1 MCRRLYASNRNHFIP
16 NSGRYGYVDPDG
28 MKREYT
34 YETGI
39 ACDPNKKNSEED
51 EIADGYIDYQ
61 NQEMVLANGDRIDL
75 GNLGKNKGRKP
86 QATASGYRN

>member
-1 MCRRLYASNRNHFIP
+1 MSANHVY
-16 NSGRYGYVDPDG
+16 NMYVLLCSGRYGYVDPDG

-61 NQEMVLANGDRIDL
+61 NQEMVLPNGDRIDL
-75 GNLGKNKGRKP
+75 SHIGKNKGRKP
-86 QATASGYRN
+86 AGTVYRN

>member
-1 MCRRLYASNRNHFIP
+1 
-16 NSGRYGYVDPDG
+16 

-39 ACDPNKKNSEED
+39 ACDPNRKNSEED
-51 EIADGYIDYQ
+51 DIADGYIDYQ

-75 GNLGKNKGRKP
+75 SNIGKNKGRKP
-86 QATASGYRN
+86 QAGGNANGYRN

>member
-1 MCRRLYASNRNHFIP
+1 MR
-16 NSGRYGYVDPDG
+16 SGRYGYVDPDG

-51 EIADGYIDYQ
+51 DIADGYIDYQ

-75 GNLGKNKGRKP
+75 SNIGKNKGRKP
-86 QATASGYRN
+86 AAGYRN

>member
-1 MCRRLYASNRNHFIP
+1 
-16 NSGRYGYVDPDG
+16 

-75 GNLGKNKGRKP
+75 GGIGKNKARRPAGNVP
-86 QATASGYRN
+86 NGYRNLCASDDDAGGWGERVSTEWI

>member
-1 MCRRLYASNRNHFIP
+1 
-16 NSGRYGYVDPDG
+16 

-51 EIADGYIDYQ
+51 DIADGYIDYQ

-75 GNLGKNKGRKP
+75 SNIGKNKGRKP
-86 QATASGYRN
+86 AGVNAGYRN

>member
-1 MCRRLYASNRNHFIP
+1 MIISSLCFFRH

-34 YETGI
+34 YETGN
-39 ACDPNKKNSEED
+39 ACDPNKKSTEED

-61 NQEMVLANGDRIDL
+61 NQEMVLSNGDRIDL
-75 GNLGKNKGRKP
+75 SHIGKNKGRKP
-86 QATASGYRN
+86 TGSVYRN